1 MAQKPDFYEPD
12 RIGTLF
18 YPDINRIAS
27 EASSSGLSPSANDYQ
42 VVHLLIIDMQIDFC
56 HKQGSLYVPGAEAD
70 IQRLIDFLYTNAE
83 GITKITCSLDTHLP
97 HQIFHPSWWLDQD
110 GEHPP
115 PYTIVKDSDV
125 STGKWRPLIASKWS
139 ASYIEKL
146 NRLAKKELVIWPY
159 HVLTGGIGNSLDPEL
174 WSAIF
179 WHAIARNSQPTF
191 LRKGR
196 LPLTEHYS
204 IFQPEIPP
212 PDQAAFGEKH
222 SVLDS
227 IEQGD
232 TIIIAG
238 EAESHCVL
246 ESIEDIVEVYEDRP
260 ELLGRIY
267 VLKDCMSPVEH
278 PEVDFHSLAM
288 ERFTEFA
295 EKGVKFIDSTDPL
308 PF

>member
-1 MAQKPDFYEPD
+1 MVKKPDFYEPD

-27 EASSSGLSPSANDYQ
+27 EAFDCGLSPSAGDKR
-42 VVHLLIIDMQIDFC
+42 VVLLLIIDMQIDFC
-56 HKQGSLYVPGAEAD
+56 HKQGSLYVPGAEDD
-70 IQRLIDFLYTNAE
+70 IRRLIEFLYANAE
-83 GITKITCSLDTHLP
+83 IITKIFCSLDTHLP
-97 HQIFHPSWWLDQD
+97 YQIFHPSWWSNEH
-110 GEHPP
+110 GNHPP
-115 PYTIVKDSDV
+115 PFTIVMDSDITN
-125 STGKWRPLIASKWS
+125 SKWQPLIAPEWS
-139 ASYIEKL
+139 ASYTEKL
-146 NRLAKKELVIWPY
+146 NRQAKKELVIWPY

-174 WSAIF
+174 WSAVF
-179 WHAIARNSQPTF
+179 WHSIARNSQPTF
-191 LRKGR
+191 LRKGK

-204 IFQPEIPP
+204 IFRPEILP
-212 PDQAAFGEKH
+212 PDHAGFSKKH

-246 ESIEDIVEVYEDRP
+246 ESIEDIVEEYEDRP
-260 ELLGRIY
+260 ELLSQIY

-278 PEVDFHSLAM
+278 PDVDFHSLAI
-288 ERFTEFA
+288 EQFNKFA
-295 EKGVKFIDSTDPL
+295 EKGVKFIVSTDPL